1 MALPIRETP
10 ILHGEDAERFAENAR
25 TAASRPVPRED
36 YERARKTYSE
46 MQQSRERGF

>member
-25 TAASRPVPRED
+25 TAASRPVPRKD
-36 YERARKTYSE
+36 YERARKSYEE
-46 MQQSRERGF
+46 MKKNADCRF